1 MKLQVEN
8 SSLKGN
14 VVIPGSKSHAIRAL
28 IISSLAKGE
37 SEIVRPLDSSDIS
50 SCIDA
55 CRALGADIIK
65 GETWKVKGTGGHPT
79 VPENIIDVGN
89 SGTTARLA
97 AGMASLG
104 PNTGYTIM
112 TGDRQTRKR
121 PMGSLLSALNNLGA
135 NAYSTK
141 GDGTLPAVIR
151 GRLKGGET
159 SVDGVTSQ
167 FLSSLLLCCPLAEG
181 NASITVSNLNEKPYV
196 EMTLWWLDKQKIQ
209 YQQRGLESFEIT
221 GEQRYKP
228 FRITIPADF
237 SSATFFLCAAA
248 ITDSELKLEGLNM
261 EDPQGDKRII
271 EVLKEMGAEVD
282 VKPESITVRGSK
294 LKGIEVDM
302 NDIPDALPSMAVVGC
317 MADGKTVL
325 RNVPQARL
333 KETDRIAVMN
343 RELTA
348 MGAKIEE
355 LEDGMIIHQS
365 ELTGAQVNGH
375 HDHRVVMSLAV
386 AGLVAKGT
394 TIIDSAEAMAVT
406 FPDFAKLMGG
416 IGARMS
422 IVEEQ

>member
-14 VVIPGSKSHAIRAL
+14 VVIPGSKSHTIRAL

-65 GETWKVKGTGGHPT
+65 DETWKVKGTGGRPT

-97 AGMASLG
+97 VGMASLG

-151 GRLKGGET
+151 GKLKGGET

-181 NASITVSNLNEKPYV
+181 NASITVSNLNEKPYI

-209 YQQRGLESFEIT
+209 YQRRGLESFEIM

-271 EVLKEMGAEVD
+271 AVLKEMGAEVD
-282 VKPESITVRGSK
+282 VKSESITVRGSK

-365 ELTGAQVNGH
+365 ELTGAQVHGH

-416 IGARMS
+416 VGVRMS
-422 IVEEQ
+422 IVEGQ